1 MIRLDGKAFYPFNT
15 AFNKNDSTKAYSLP
29 EALEKL
35 KERMG
40 IEDKKASDSDEFSLM
55 DLIRELYKQLEKIK
69 EQMDKTDDPKM
80 KMMLNSQA
88 LEIMAQILE
97 LIGLAIKQEQMNA
110 ARKQSMKNA

>member
-1 MIRLDGKAFYPFNT
+1 MIRLDGNAFYSFST
-15 AFNKNDSTKAYSLP
+15 AFNKNDNTKAYSLP

-40 IEDKKASDSDEFSLM
+40 IENKKASDSDEFSLM

-88 LEIMAQILE
+88 LQIMAQILE

>member
-88 LEIMAQILE
+88 LQIMTQIFE
-97 LIGLAIKQEQMNA
+97 LIGLAMTEEQMKEI
-110 ARKQSMKNA
+110 RKQKV

>member
-40 IEDKKASDSDEFSLM
+40 IEDKKASGSDEFSLM

-88 LEIMAQILE
+88 LQIMTQIFE
-97 LIGLAIKQEQMNA
+97 LIGLAMAEEQMKEI
-110 ARKQSMKNA
+110 RKQKV